1 MNDLLKVT
9 ILQAE
14 IMIIKRDFDL
24 LRKVVTQLKPE
35 FQMQLIPYTAL
46 FCFEA
51 IEYLKKSGYR
61 VEIDQTSKYTIKDVR
76 QKAKFFDLSIN
87 KLLQSIVNV
96 DKLQNDYFISLMLYP
111 KLGCWNVHTNIGIF
125 YDEMK
130 NIVSNTHYA
139 YYVFQDE
146 KMISKPPTDMSGYEI
161 QGEEIRAFAYD
172 LGRIIGSLTSA
183 LCTVSDF
190 IVADVNTDNIVI
202 YSQDFNTNRCRIKGN
217 EAYKVIRLFLLHVL
231 SNIGFIMFILKKAII
246 RESGLLL
253 RIEYATYHYALM
265 RLEGIMTFCNNNSNK
280 VDDPNLQ
287 EMLNSIDYSNR
298 NGLRKSEFRNCMM
311 HFGLY
316 NGENPLIEK
325 DKIDLSIPFCGL
337 IESQFG
343 MTYDEYKCK
352 IEEQLYDVYGKIK
365 GYMGFDFLLNADNK

>member
-1 MNDLLKVT
+1 
-9 ILQAE
+9 
-14 IMIIKRDFDL
+14 
-24 LRKVVTQLKPE
+24 
-35 FQMQLIPYTAL
+35 
-46 FCFEA
+46 
-51 IEYLKKSGYR
+51 
-61 VEIDQTSKYTIKDVR
+61 
-76 QKAKFFDLSIN
+76 
-87 KLLQSIVNV
+87 
-96 DKLQNDYFISLMLYP
+96 
-111 KLGCWNVHTNIGIF
+111 
-125 YDEMK
+125 
-130 NIVSNTHYA
+130 
-139 YYVFQDE
+139 
-146 KMISKPPTDMSGYEI
+146 
-161 QGEEIRAFAYD
+161 
-172 LGRIIGSLTSA
+172 
-183 LCTVSDF
+183 
-190 IVADVNTDNIVI
+190 
-202 YSQDFNTNRCRIKGN
+202 
-217 EAYKVIRLFLLHVL
+217 
-231 SNIGFIMFILKKAII
+231 MFILKKAII